1 MRSKEIYWQKVRLFS
16 VSKKYVVFFFFFLK
30 RLGEL
35 KRQCLE
41 KEERFQNIAGLS
53 TMKTNL
59 EYLKHE
65 MAWAVVI
72 LLNYLFTHIC
82 NMQNILDYSRSYM

>member
-16 VSKKYVVFFFFFLK
+16 VSKKYVFFFLK
-30 RLGEL
+30 RLSEL

-72 LLNYLFTHIC
+72 LLNYLFTHSC
-82 NMQNILDYSRSYM
+82 NMQNILGYSWSYM

>member
-1 MRSKEIYWQKVRLFS
+1 MLIKSYLF
-16 VSKKYVVFFFFFLK
+16 FPPFK
-30 RLGEL
+30 RLTEL

-72 LLNYLFTHIC
+72 FTLVH
-82 NMQNILDYSRSYM
+82 LYSCREVTDFIPVVVIIGI

>member
-16 VSKKYVVFFFFFLK
+16 VSQKYILFFFLK
-30 RLGEL
+30 RLSEL

-72 LLNYLFTHIC
+72 SPNYLFTHIC
-82 NMQNILDYSRSYM
+82 NMQNILGYS

>member
-1 MRSKEIYWQKVRLFS
+1 MRSKEIHWQKVRLFS
-16 VSKKYVVFFFFFLK
+16 VSQKYILFFFLK
-30 RLGEL
+30 RLSEL

-72 LLNYLFTHIC
+72 SPNYLFTHIC
-82 NMQNILDYSRSYM
+82 NMQNILGYS